1 MEVFML
7 AFYHI
12 FLLFLSSYVIWK
24 VCDSFQLASIF
35 IGKNMP
41 NGTRGATINA
51 IGSSIPEFLTSLIAI
66 FKYSDVNGALFGIA
80 NTTGSVIYNITII
93 PFFVIISCYIFK
105 NVERINF
112 NKRILFR
119 DGIFLIFTQI
129 ALTKILETG
138 VFTYISSFCL
148 VFIYIIYLFILFKF
162 SIGEKQFEQSNT
174 KLQHSKS
181 LLVNILN
188 INLFSLLFPHKKE
201 ITKFNS
207 VVILTFCIILFY
219 FMCHILVSSSYAIGD
234 ILHIPSYIV
243 AITLTAIATSVP
255 DTILSVKDAK
265 INEFDESITNV
276 FGSNIFNISFCIGA
290 PMLLYNVVYST
301 DIFLGQES
309 VSAINHFKYLSIIYI
324 VISMILL
331 STKTKKYWKTKALF
345 FVILYAIFLYLLI
358 MKIQP

>member
-1 MEVFML
+1 ML

-66 FKYSDVNGALFGIA
+66 FKYSDANGALFGIA
-80 NTTGSVIYNITII
+80 NTTGTVIYNITII
-93 PFFVIISCYIFK
+93 PFFVILSCYLFK
-105 NVERINF
+105 NVERLNF

-138 VFTYISSFCL
+138 VFTYMSSL
-148 VFIYIIYLFILFKF
+148 LLIMIYLIYLFIIFRF
-162 SIGEKQFEQSNT
+162 SIGRKRFAKSNT
-174 KLQHSKS
+174 KLHSSHS

-207 VVILTFCIILFY
+207 VVILTLCIILFY
-219 FMCHILVSSSYAIGD
+219 FMCHILVSSSYALGD

-276 FGSNIFNISFCIGA
+276 FGANIFNISFCIGA
-290 PMLLYNVVYST
+290 PMFLYNIIYST
-301 DIFLGQES
+301 DIFLGDGS
-309 VSAINHFKYLSIIYI
+309 VSDINHFKYLSIIYI

-331 STKTKKYWKTKALF
+331 STKKYWKTKALF
-345 FVILYAIFLYLLI
+345 FVILYVIFLYLLI